1 MSRRDLGAI
10 LAGGRS
16 LRYGSPKALAH
27 VGGEPIIERVTRALR
42 AAGTDVVAITNDSAI
57 AAIAQ
62 VRARADAVAGLGALG
77 GIHTALLW
85 ARDEDRPG
93 ALAVACDMPFLSV
106 PLLEA
111 ILDLAHGGTYDLV
124 APEGG
129 GPRIIEPLC
138 AWYGVTCLDAIESA
152 IARAD
157 HRMIG
162 FHADVRAGR
171 IPLADVVQF
180 GPPEQLFLNINSPA
194 DRELAERMAGEAT
207 PG

>member
-1 MSRRDLGAI
+1 
-10 LAGGRS
+10 
-16 LRYGSPKALAH
+16 
-27 VGGEPIIERVTRALR
+27 
-42 AAGTDVVAITNDSAI
+42 
-57 AAIAQ
+57 
-62 VRARADAVAGLGALG
+62 
-77 GIHTALLW
+77 
-85 ARDEDRPG
+85 
-93 ALAVACDMPFLSV
+93 
-106 PLLEA
+106 
-111 ILDLAHGGTYDLV
+111 V

>member
-1 MSRRDLGAI
+1 MSPRNLGAI

-16 LRYGSPKALAH
+16 LRYGSPKALAR

-42 AAGTDVVAITNDSAI
+42 AAGTDVVAITSDDAI
-57 AAIAQ
+57 ATSAQ
-62 VRARADAVAGLGALG
+62 ARARADAVAGLGALG

-85 ARDEDRPG
+85 AREEGRPG

-111 ILDLAHGGTYDLV
+111 ILALAHGGTYDLV

-162 FHADVRAGR
+162 FHTDVRAGR
-171 IPLADVVQF
+171 IPLEDVLRL
-180 GPPEQLFLNINSPA
+180 GLPERLFLNVNSPA
-194 DRELAERMAGEAT
+194 DRERAERMAGEVA